1 MNGRTTT
8 RQKADSAVVAAYMAR
23 YDKIYAPS
31 ANAAA
36 IEENNAA
43 VARRARLASLYAQ
56 KPRRPE

>member
-1 MNGRTTT
+1 MSEDATV
-8 RQKADSAVVAAYMAR
+8 KAYMKR
-23 YDKIYAPS
+23 YGERIYAPS